1 MAVVVEEEPVA
12 KAVAEAVGEP
22 VAEAVAEAVEAIVFV
37 NSFNLRE

>member
-22 VAEAVAEAVEAIVFV
+22 VAEAVAETVEAIVFV